1 MKIVYWKPRDI
12 AADMMLECL
21 LRPDVL
27 ELLLL
32 YKPWAAFPTAQDCR
46 SSLPLM
52 LHEKDARE
60 AQTTE

>member
-1 MKIVYWKPRDI
+1 
-12 AADMMLECL
+12 MMLECL

-32 YKPWAAFPTAQDCR
+32 YKPWAAFPTAQDCH
-46 SSLPLM
+46 SSVPLM